1 MKIMTINGDFTLSP
15 CNKNDIPAGTIL
27 PKKMTMR
34 FPGDVHSTLL
44 RNKCI
49 PDPYYR
55 KNELDVQWVG
65 KTDWQAETS
74 FSVSANFLK
83 GRQFIELEDAD
94 TFVRVFVN
102 KKEAG
107 LCQNFFRKWRFE
119 ITDLLKAGTNTLRLV
134 FESAERHAC
143 EKAETLT
150 HPAPCSVYDIY
161 SPHRNLVR
169 KTQCNAGWDWGIC
182 LMVCGVY
189 SPIKIVQT
197 ATGFLDYV
205 QTTTVPTG
213 KEKNWEVGI
222 KAIYTSLKA
231 TKTRFSFAVSED
243 SEVAT
248 SPKNPKAADGG
259 HENVT
264 ASADGNSVLCEKS
277 VDVQLIPGENIIET
291 TLTIKNPD
299 IWWPAG
305 CSPADEKNIT
315 KTGEPLFRENT
326 LYTLT
331 AKAAGS
337 IKKQNLAFRTL
348 EAVSEKDEH
357 GRSLYFKVNGKP
369 VYAKGSNWIPCDALP
384 ERQTPQ
390 KYNELLSAL
399 VAANQNCIRVWG
411 GGRYEKDVFY
421 DLCDRKGILIWHDC
435 MFACSTYPADAD
447 FLDNV
452 RLEVRHQIRRL
463 SHHPSIALWCGN
475 NENLGA
481 ITWYEE
487 SRKNRDLY
495 VVDYDRLNEG
505 TVGDEVRKNDPSR
518 RWWSSSPCS
527 GNDDFADN
535 WHSDGCGDMHYWS
548 VWHEKKPFE
557 AYYDIT
563 PRFVSEFGYQSLPS
577 LSETKTFADE
587 KTDFNIT
594 SPVFEFHQRSPGG
607 NSIIFENFARY
618 FRVPST
624 FADMLYLSQVQQA
637 LAIKTAVNYWRS
649 LRPVCMGAIIWQ
661 LNDLWPVSSWSS
673 IEYSGKWKL
682 LHYAAKQFFEPI
694 GLSLYKK
701 DGKIKCFV
709 VNDTSLSVIP
719 ALRISYIDFNGN
731 LLHQEEITDKEVP
744 GNCSTCFFNTD
755 VNSTGFPEDSFFV
768 YAELTYGDTTTSDA
782 LFCTQPKKCELMEPK
797 IKYSVHENKDGSYKI
812 TLKAEK
818 PAFYVLLDANSIS
831 GVFSRNLLTIIP
843 GKPETV
849 TFRTNKNGRKLSEKA
864 FQKKLVVTT
873 LRDIY

>member
-1 MKIMTINGDFTLSP
+1 MKTMTINGDFSLSP
-15 CNKNDIPAGTIL
+15 CNKSDIPNGISL
-27 PKKMTMR
+27 PNKMTMK
-34 FPGDVHSTLL
+34 FPGDIHSTLL

-55 KNELDVQWVG
+55 KNELEVQWVG
-65 KTDWQAETS
+65 RTDWQAETS
-74 FSVSANFLK
+74 FSVDEKFLA

-102 KKEAG
+102 NKEAG
-107 LCQNFFRKWRFE
+107 LCENFFRKWRFE
-119 ITDLLKAGTNTLRLV
+119 ITDLLKKGTNTLRLV

-143 EKAETLT
+143 QKAETLS

-182 LMVCGVY
+182 LMVFGVY
-189 SPIKIVQT
+189 KPIKLIQT
-197 ATGFLDYV
+197 TTGFLDYV
-205 QTTTVPTG
+205 QTTTVPAPKG
-213 KEKNWEVGI
+213 KDWQVNI
-222 KAIYTSLKA
+222 KAIYTSLKT
-231 TKTRFSFAVSED
+231 TKTRFSFAVS
-243 SEVAT
+243 
-248 SPKNPKAADGG
+248 G
-259 HENVT
+259 
-264 ASADGNSVLCEKS
+264 ASHDSVLSETS
-277 VDVQLIPGENIIET
+277 VDVQLVPGENKIET
-291 TLTIKNPD
+291 TLTVKNPE

-305 CSPADEKNIT
+305 CSPADEKNIA
-315 KTGEPLFRENT
+315 KNGEPLFHENT
-326 LYTLT
+326 IYTLT
-331 AKAAGS
+331 ATAAGAN
-337 IKKQNLAFRTL
+337 IKQNLAFRTL
-348 EAVSEKDEH
+348 EAASEKDEH

-390 KYNELLSAL
+390 KYENLLSSL

-421 DLCDRKGILIWHDC
+421 DLCDKKGILIWHDF
-435 MFACSTYPADAD
+435 MFACSTYPADAE

-452 RLEVRHQIRRL
+452 RLEVRHQVRRL

-495 VVDYDRLNEG
+495 VVDYDRLNDG

-527 GNDDFADN
+527 GDDDFADN
-535 WHSDGCGDMHYWS
+535 WHSDGRGDMHYWS

-577 LSETKTFADE
+577 LSETRTFADE

-624 FADMLYLSQVQQA
+624 FRDMLYLSQVQQA
-637 LAIKTAVNYWRS
+637 LAIKTAVDYWRS
-649 LRPVCMGAIIWQ
+649 LRPICMGAIIWQ

-682 LHYAAKQFFEPI
+682 LHYASKQFFAPI
-694 GLSLYKK
+694 GLSLFKK
-701 DGKIKCFV
+701 DDTIQCFAI
-709 VNDTSLSVIP
+709 NDTDISVP
-719 ALRISYIDFNGN
+719 ATLKISYVDFEGKKLHEKSFETIELAGN
-731 LLHQEEITDKEVP
+731 S
-744 GNCSTCFFNTD
+744 STCLFNKKPDTAI
-755 VNSTGFPEDSFFV
+755 FPFDSFFI
-768 YAELTYGDTTTSDA
+768 YAELTYGNTSTTET
-782 LFCTQPKKCELMEPK
+782 LFCTQPKKCELAKPN
-797 IKYSVHENKDGSYKI
+797 ITYSVKQDKDGSYKI
-812 TLKAEK
+812 TLKTEK
-818 PAFYVLLDANSIS
+818 PAFFVSLDAGDVP
-831 GVFSRNLLTIIP
+831 GVFSKNFFMLLP
-843 GKPETV
+843 GKAETV
-849 TFRTNKNGRKLSEKA
+849 LFRAEDGKKITLDALE
-864 FQKKLVVTT
+864 KKLTVTS

>member
-1 MKIMTINGDFTLSP
+1 MKTMTLNGTFSLSP
-15 CNKNDIPAGTIL
+15 CNKSDIPGGISL
-27 PKKMTMR
+27 PKKMTMK
-34 FPGDVHSTLL
+34 FPGDIHSTLL

-55 KNELDVQWVG
+55 KNELEVQWVG
-65 KTDWQAETS
+65 QTDWQAETS
-74 FSVSANFLK
+74 FSVGANFLK

-94 TFVRVFVN
+94 TFVRVFIN

-107 LCQNFFRKWRFE
+107 LCENFFRKWRFE
-119 ITDLLKAGTNTLRLV
+119 ITDLLQEGTNTLRLV

-143 EKAETLT
+143 QKAETLS
-150 HPAPCSVYDIY
+150 HPAPCSVYDVF

-189 SPIKIVQT
+189 KPIKLVQT

-205 QTTTVPTG
+205 QTTTVPSPKG
-213 KEKNWEVGI
+213 KDWQVNI
-222 KAIYTSLKA
+222 KAIYTSLRT
-231 TKTRFSFAVSED
+231 TKTRFSFAVSGG
-243 SEVAT
+243 AT
-248 SPKNPKAADGG
+248 SSQTS
-259 HENVT
+259 V
-264 ASADGNSVLCEKS
+264 ASGSSVLSETS
-277 VDVQLIPGENIIET
+277 VDVQLVPGENIIET
-291 TLTIKNPD
+291 TLTVKNPEL
-299 IWWPAG
+299 WWPAG
-305 CSPADEKNIT
+305 CSPADEKNLV
-315 KTGEPLFRENT
+315 KTGEPLFRNNT

-331 AKAAGS
+331 ATAAGS
-337 IKKQNLAFRTL
+337 VIKQNLAFRTL

-384 ERQTPQ
+384 ERQTPE
-390 KYNELLSAL
+390 KYENLLSSL

-421 DLCDRKGILIWHDC
+421 DLCDRKGILIWHDF
-435 MFACSTYPADAD
+435 MFACSTYPADAE

-452 RLEVRHQIRRL
+452 RLEVRHQVRRL

-527 GNDDFADN
+527 GDDDFADN
-535 WHSDGCGDMHYWS
+535 WHSDGRGDMHYWS

-577 LSETKTFADE
+577 LSETKSFADE

-624 FADMLYLSQVQQA
+624 FRDMLYLSQAQQA
-637 LAIKTAVNYWRS
+637 LAIKTAVDYWRS
-649 LRPVCMGAIIWQ
+649 LRPICMGAIIWQ
-661 LNDLWPVSSWSS
+661 LNDLWPLASWSS

-682 LHYAAKQFFEPI
+682 LHYASKQFFAPI
-694 GLSLYKK
+694 GISLYKK
-701 DGKIKCFV
+701 DDAVQCFV
-709 VNDTSLSVIP
+709 INDTSLDVAASLTISFIDFDGITLRKEEFANVKAPANSSTRFFNAATDSIGIP
-719 ALRISYIDFNGN
+719 ADA
-731 LLHQEEITDKEVP
+731 
-744 GNCSTCFFNTD
+744 
-755 VNSTGFPEDSFFV
+755 FFV
-768 YAELTYGDTTTSDA
+768 RAELTYSNTSTTET
-782 LFCTQPKKCELMEPK
+782 LFCTQPKKCGLKEPN
-797 IKYSVHENKDGSYKI
+797 IKFSVRQSKDGSYKI

-818 PAFYVLLDANSIS
+818 PAFFVSLDAGDIP
-831 GVFSRNLLTIIP
+831 GVFSKNFLTLVP
-843 GKPETV
+843 GQAEV
-849 TFRTNKNGRKLSEKA
+849 ITFRAAKANKRLTEKA
-864 FQKKLVVTT
+864 FQKKLTVTS

>member
-1 MKIMTINGDFTLSP
+1 MTINGAFTLSP
-15 CNKNDIPAGTIL
+15 CNQDNIPAGTIL
-27 PKKMTMR
+27 PPKMTMR
-34 FPGDVHSTLL
+34 FPGDIHSTLL

-65 KTDWQAETS
+65 RMDWQAETS
-74 FSVSANFLK
+74 FSVGANFLK

-107 LCQNFFRKWRFE
+107 LCKNFFRKWRFE
-119 ITDLLKAGTNTLRLV
+119 ITNLLHEGTNTLRLV

-143 EKAETLT
+143 EKAKTLT

-213 KEKNWEVGI
+213 KGKNWEVGI
-222 KAIYTSLKA
+222 KAIYTSLKS
-231 TKTRFSFAVSED
+231 TKTRFSFDVAENASE
-243 SEVAT
+243 T
-248 SPKNPKAADGG
+248 
-259 HENVT
+259 T
-264 ASADGNSVLCEKS
+264 VLCEKS
-277 VDVQLIPGENIIET
+277 VDVQLVPGENIIET
-291 TLTIKNPD
+291 TLTVKNPD

-305 CSPADEKNIT
+305 CKPADEENIM
-315 KTGEPLFRENT
+315 KSGEPLFKENT
-326 LYTLT
+326 IYTLT

-348 EAVSEKDEH
+348 EAVSEKDEY

-384 ERQTPQ
+384 ERQTPE
-390 KYNELLSAL
+390 KYDALLSAL
-399 VAANQNCIRVWG
+399 VEANQNCIRVWG
-411 GGRYEKDVFY
+411 GGFYEKDVFY

-447 FLDNV
+447 FLDDV
-452 RLEVRHQIRRL
+452 RLEIRHQIRRL

-505 TVGDEVRKNDPSR
+505 TVGDEVRKNDSSR

-527 GNDDFADN
+527 GDDDFADN
-535 WHSDGCGDMHYWS
+535 WHSDGRGDMHYWS

-577 LSETKTFADE
+577 LSETRTFADPT
-587 KTDFNIT
+587 KDFNIT

-618 FRVPST
+618 FRVPAT
-624 FADMLYLSQVQQA
+624 FNHMLYLSQVQQA

-709 VNDTSLSVIP
+709 INDTSLSVNP
-719 ALRISYIDFNGN
+719 TLRISYIDFNGN
-731 LLHQEEITDKEVP
+731 LLHQEESTDKEVP

-768 YAELTYGDTTTSDA
+768 YAELSYGNKTTTDT

-818 PAFYVLLDANSIS
+818 PAFYVSLDASNIP
-831 GVFSRNLLTIIP
+831 GVFSKNLLTIIP
-843 GKPETV
+843 GKTETV
-849 TFRTNKNGRKLSEKA
+849 TFYPNKGSRKLSEKS